1 MYQKLTQAVE
11 KYSKLILDTE
21 RYIWK
26 NPETGFREWKTT
38 VYMADIFEQLGYK
51 LKMAGNIPG
60 FYTDIDTGKPGPK
73 ILILG
78 EMDSL
83 IGKTHPEADP
93 NTYAVHS
100 CGHNTQCAALVGIA
114 AALRESGVMDD
125 LCGSV
130 RLCAVP
136 AEEGIEMDFR
146 QQLREK
152 GIISYSSGKAEFLH
166 RGYFDGVDMA
176 FMIHTN
182 CEEKALILKGMVGN
196 IKKFVRYKGVAAHA
210 GGNPDKGINALYAAT
225 LGLAA
230 INSLRETFKEQDLIR
245 VHPIITNGGDAV
257 NVIPADVTIE
267 CYVRAKTLKA
277 LERENRK
284 INRALI
290 GAAISM
296 GAKIEI
302 DDKFGYHP
310 LNNDD
315 NLINI
320 AKEAMKYVAGKD
332 GVEVDMVYGTG
343 STDLGDLSAIMP
355 VVHPYMPGAAGSLH
369 GSDFY
374 ITNPQAAC
382 VDSAKVQLIMLHK
395 LLSDNAKQ
403 ANEVINN
410 KCVPFSSKEEYFECI
425 KKLESTGNR
434 VDYLENGEISTRIF

>member
-1 MYQKLTQAVE
+1 
-11 KYSKLILDTE
+11 
-21 RYIWK
+21 
-26 NPETGFREWKTT
+26 
-38 VYMADIFEQLGYK
+38 
-51 LKMAGNIPG
+51 
-60 FYTDIDTGKPGPK
+60 
-73 ILILG
+73 
-78 EMDSL
+78 
-83 IGKTHPEADP
+83 
-93 NTYAVHS
+93 
-100 CGHNTQCAALVGIA
+100 
-114 AALRESGVMDD
+114 
-125 LCGSV
+125 
-130 RLCAVP
+130 
-136 AEEGIEMDFR
+136 MDFR

-267 CYVRAKTLKA
+267 CYERAKTLKA

>member
-320 AKEAMKYVAGKD
+320 AKEAMKYVTGKD